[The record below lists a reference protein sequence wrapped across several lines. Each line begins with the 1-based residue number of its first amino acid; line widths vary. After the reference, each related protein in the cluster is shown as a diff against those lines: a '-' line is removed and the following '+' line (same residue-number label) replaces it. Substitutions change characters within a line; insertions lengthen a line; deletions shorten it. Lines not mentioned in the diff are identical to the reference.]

1 MSNLQSALKE
11 SVRLA
16 KAGKRPK
23 RLLAF
28 VGEDIECETTAGG
41 EFILPTD
48 QGLCV
53 DLLYRARE
61 RRLSIQRECERI
73 EALES
78 ALKNHFVET
87 LSASS
92 TGLAGRVARVQ
103 IELKAVPQI
112 EDYEKFYAY
121 VKKYGAFDLLQK
133 RLNEGAAKE
142 RLEAGDGA
150 RAGLA
155 VFRAKKVSITK
166 I

>member
-1 MSNLQSALKE
+1 MLEATLRKSVAQAKTGKKPKLTIAFLGVGVECAIDE
-11 SVRLA
+11 S
-16 KAGKRPK
+16 
-23 RLLAF
+23 
-28 VGEDIECETTAGG
+28 GEYV
-41 EFILPTD
+41 LPAD

-61 RRLSIQRECERI
+61 RRLEMQRETERV
-73 EALES
+73 EKLES
-78 ALKNHFVET
+78 KIKEHFIET

-121 VKKYGAFDLLQK
+121 VKKNNAFDLLQK

-150 RAGLA
+150 KAGIT